1 MFTCTDCSKRTELDD
16 AAEVYDAEWCRCLVC
31 VEPRHGARRP
41 LPEPLRRQVLAVL
54 AACEPE
60 P

>member
-1 MFTCTDCSKRTELDD
+1 MFTCTECHAKAELDD
-16 AAEVYDAEWCRCLVC
+16 AAEVYDTEWCRCLVC
-31 VEPRHGARRP
+31 HTGGSGGGRRV
-41 LPEPLRRQVLAVL
+41 PEPLRRQVLAVL